1 MKKRRNKK
9 IKKVA
14 LKEKTPLLV
23 LPEETKKWI
32 FGLVFFILAIIVSL
46 SFFELS
52 GIAGKAIMNGL
63 SRLIGNGVFAIPL
76 ILILGGLV
84 FFFTRYQNFFGPLIL
99 ASLLL
104 ILGICG
110 IIECLKPNLKEGG
123 YLGLISLPFLKLFG
137 FLVSQIILGGIIICG
152 IFIFWHLLTPPF
164 LKGEKR
170 LEKGEGLE
178 EEKRSLITRIFKRA
192 GPRFKVK
199 EVEPKIKEKAT
210 QPLAGWVPSP
220 ELKVKEGPQKP
231 FISEVEYKLPPFEL
245 LDSDKGTPS
254 AGDIRINSAII
265 KRTLENFSIPVEMS
279 EINIGPTV
287 TQYTLKPADGIKLSK
302 ITALSNDL
310 ALALASHPIRIEAP
324 IPGKPLVGIE
334 VPNKVR
340 AAVRLRDLIKNPQ
353 FQQASS
359 NLTFALG
366 RDVSGNPLHADLSR
380 MPHLLVA
387 GSTGTGKTSA
397 ADTLMFT
404 EKGLLT
410 FEELY
415 PLPLNSEA
423 DFKIKLVTRDGIETT
438 KKIYNN
444 GICQFYKLSTNR
456 GRQIEAT
463 AEHPLWVMSEDGLQG
478 WKPASLIKKGDYVAI
493 SRGPALFGNRTDISD
508 FKPSRIRGNTK
519 QISFPSKMT
528 PQLAQFLGL
537 LTADGGLSIEK
548 KGIHRITYTQ
558 ANPNL
563 LSLYKK
569 SLKEL
574 FGITQFIE
582 KTSGSNL
589 NNKAK
594 EIVINSKHLKEFL
607 AFLGMDSVKSPQKVI
622 PRAIR
627 EAPKEAVRAYLK
639 SLFDNDGYV
648 GKEGIEL
655 SLSSEKLIS
664 QVQIM
669 LLNFD
674 ITSSLKAKIVK
685 NYAQNKYFRLSIY
698 GEEARKFIK
707 EIGFI
712 RNEKYQK
719 AKKLLKLSSNPN
731 IDLVPHISSLLKTLA
746 HKYLNCF
753 AHLTNKGWKYQS
765 GILIPKYAFS
775 SLKSYNSG
783 ERMPSYQAMKRILN
797 FYQPISKESEYQKL
811 DEISKRNFYWDKI
824 EKIDRTSGVGYDFYV
839 PGSDSFVGN
848 GFVNHNTIFLNSLI
862 LSLLYRNSPEI
873 LRFIL
878 IDPKRVEFP
887 VYEGLPHL
895 LCPVIF
901 DAQKTINSLKWLVSE
916 MERRFEILSEEK
928 CRDITSFNE
937 IAFREG
943 TQSLPYIILIVDELA
958 DLMAA
963 RGREVEAGIVR
974 LAQMARAVGIHLVV
988 ATQRPS
994 VEVITGLIK
1003 ANITSRITFQVASQ
1017 VDSRTVL
1024 DMAGAEK
1031 LLGLG
1036 DMLFVS
1042 AEIVKP
1048 RRIQG
1053 PYVSEKEVRRVVNYI
1068 KIQNSKFR
1076 VPAERVPKL
1085 EEGILDYTLPPPNK
1099 LAEDLEKTLEA
1110 PSGTGFEGFYTG
1122 EDPLYEEAKRVV
1134 IEARK
1139 ASASLLQRRLR
1150 IGYARAARL
1159 IDTLEERGV
1168 VGPGE
1173 GAKPREIL
1181 IKFPEEAKKED
1192 DEGWRKI

>member
-14 LKEKTPLLV
+14 LKEKKTLLV

-210 QPLAGWVPSP
+210 QPPAGWVPSP

-245 LDSDKGTPS
+245 LDSDKGAPS
-254 AGDIRINSAII
+254 AGDVRINSAII

-310 ALALASHPIRIEAP
+310 SLALASHPIRIEAP

-340 AAVRLRDLIKNPQ
+340 AAVRLRDLIQNPQ

-387 GSTGTGKTSA
+387 GSTGTGK
-397 ADTLMFT
+397 
-404 EKGLLT
+404 
-410 FEELY
+410 
-415 PLPLNSEA
+415 
-423 DFKIKLVTRDGIETT
+423 
-438 KKIYNN
+438 
-444 GICQFYKLSTNR
+444 
-456 GRQIEAT
+456 
-463 AEHPLWVMSEDGLQG
+463 
-478 WKPASLIKKGDYVAI
+478 
-493 SRGPALFGNRTDISD
+493 
-508 FKPSRIRGNTK
+508 
-519 QISFPSKMT
+519 
-528 PQLAQFLGL
+528 
-537 LTADGGLSIEK
+537 
-548 KGIHRITYTQ
+548 
-558 ANPNL
+558 
-563 LSLYKK
+563 
-569 SLKEL
+569 
-574 FGITQFIE
+574 
-582 KTSGSNL
+582 
-589 NNKAK
+589 
-594 EIVINSKHLKEFL
+594 
-607 AFLGMDSVKSPQKVI
+607 
-622 PRAIR
+622 
-627 EAPKEAVRAYLK
+627 
-639 SLFDNDGYV
+639 
-648 GKEGIEL
+648 
-655 SLSSEKLIS
+655 
-664 QVQIM
+664 
-669 LLNFD
+669 
-674 ITSSLKAKIVK
+674 
-685 NYAQNKYFRLSIY
+685 
-698 GEEARKFIK
+698 
-707 EIGFI
+707 
-712 RNEKYQK
+712 
-719 AKKLLKLSSNPN
+719 
-731 IDLVPHISSLLKTLA
+731 
-746 HKYLNCF
+746 
-753 AHLTNKGWKYQS
+753 
-765 GILIPKYAFS
+765 
-775 SLKSYNSG
+775 
-783 ERMPSYQAMKRILN
+783 
-797 FYQPISKESEYQKL
+797 
-811 DEISKRNFYWDKI
+811 
-824 EKIDRTSGVGYDFYV
+824 
-839 PGSDSFVGN
+839 
-848 GFVNHNTIFLNSLI
+848 TIFLNSLI

-1085 EEGILDYTLPPPNK
+1085 EEGILENK